1 MQAIVRFLKDE
12 EGISSL
18 EWIVLG
24 AVVIVGMA
32 AVFGALQTA
41 MQGTVTNITAEV
53 AGA

>member
-32 AVFGALQTA
+32 AVFTALQGA
-41 MQGTVTNITAEV
+41 MQTTVGNITAEV
-53 AGA
+53 SGA